1 MIPPSVQ
8 PMSLPRKYRVD
19 PFRIALYNAA
29 TEPSKL
35 EELERKR
42 AELEQKRC
50 DSGKYTVR
58 QRKAFNKEQR
68 RLDYVIRDK
77 QIANFSLIPVI
88 EFKNEQMI
96 TRWVPSSESAK
107 QIKRAKA
114 YSRKTLRAHRRN
126 LESFDQSAKSNP
138 RQSRGYDDRNLLSG
152 RSPCGVSEQTTQS
165 VETLAPDLPG
175 RPNAKYMM
183 QVGPWA
189 KA

>member
-1 MIPPSVQ
+1 
-8 PMSLPRKYRVD
+8 
-19 PFRIALYNAA
+19 
-29 TEPSKL
+29 
-35 EELERKR
+35 
-42 AELEQKRC
+42 
-50 DSGKYTVR
+50 
-58 QRKAFNKEQR
+58 
-68 RLDYVIRDK
+68 
-77 QIANFSLIPVI
+77 
-88 EFKNEQMI
+88 MI
-96 TRWVPSSESAK
+96 TRWVPISESKK

-114 YSRKTLRAHRRN
+114 YSRRTLRAHRRN
-126 LESFDQSAKSNP
+126 LKSFDQSAKSNP

>member
-1 MIPPSVQ
+1 MIPPSVH
-8 PMSLPRKYRVD
+8 PKLLPRKYRVD
-19 PFRIALYNAA
+19 PFRTALADAA
-29 TEPSKL
+29 AEPRTL

-50 DSGKYTVR
+50 DSSKYTVR
-58 QRKAFNKEQR
+58 QRKAFNKEKSH
-68 RLDYVIRDK
+68 LDYIIRDK

-96 TRWVPSSESAK
+96 TRWVPVSESNK

-114 YSRKTLRAHRRN
+114 YSRRTLRSNRRN
-126 LESFDQSAKSNP
+126 FESFDQSAKRNP

-165 VETLAPDLPG
+165 VETLAPDLLVAPTL
-175 RPNAKYMM
+175 NI
-183 QVGPWA
+183 
-189 KA
+189 